1 MKKINWKNKLKK
13 VWIIV
18 CCATILFTTFN
29 SIFLS
34 SVAGIGLIFEQYSFE
49 HWYTEVAILIIVLFG
64 MWSVSMAIAAK
75 VLYEFDKIYDWNAK
89 YKKL

>member
-1 MKKINWKNKLKK
+1 MRKINWKNKLKK

-18 CCATILFTTFN
+18 CCFTILFTTFY
-29 SIFLS
+29 SVFIS
-34 SVAGIGLIFEQYSFE
+34 SVAGIGLILGQYQFNDL
-49 HWYTEVAILIIVLFG
+49 YTEIIITIIVLFG
-64 MWSVSMAIAAK
+64 MFSISIVIAAN